1 MWPAFFIRVRPA
13 STKAKP
19 ACMNMTSIAATTTQT
34 VFTAIRRSALFIWS
48 STPSRLAPVLLCATV
63 SSGEVQTRP
72 SPAGFPLRAA
82 SAIASTTASAAT
94 VLDDEDEERLGEE
107 ARLED
112 PAAVLVRDA
121 PLAAVADRLEDGH
134 TDMTGLR
141 LDRVDDRLDALP
153 DDHRLDLDHSPS
165 SLSPQK
171 KPRGLMPP
179 RRPRLP
185 APPSSTARTRP

>member
-1 MWPAFFIRVRPA
+1 MRGVLHPGQAGLDEGEARLHEHDEHRRNDDPDGVHRDEEIGALHLELHPLQARTCSVVHHGLERGGPDETVARRV
-13 STKAKP
+13 
-19 ACMNMTSIAATTTQT
+19 
-34 VFTAIRRSALFIWS
+34 SA
-48 STPSRLAPVLLCATV
+48 PGGVGDRLDHCV
-63 SSGEVQTRP
+63 R
-72 SPAGFPLRAA
+72 
-82 SAIASTTASAAT
+82 AT

-134 TDMTGLR
+134 TDVTGLR

-179 RRPRLP
+179 RRPRLHTRS
-185 APPSSTARTRP
+185 SSTARTRP

>member
-1 MWPAFFIRVRPA
+1 M
-13 STKAKP
+13 
-19 ACMNMTSIAATTTQT
+19 
-34 VFTAIRRSALFIWS
+34 RRGPDEAVA
-48 STPSRLAPVLLCATV
+48 RGV
-63 SSGEVQTRP
+63 
-72 SPAGFPLRAA
+72 AA
-82 SAIASTTASAAT
+82 SGRVGDRLDHGLRSR
-94 VLDDEDEERLGEE
+94 VLDDEDEERLREE

-121 PLAAVADRLEDGH
+121 PLPAVPDRLEDGH
-134 TDMTGLR
+134 TDVTRLR

-165 SLSPQK
+165 SPRPQK

-185 APPSSTARTRP
+185 APPSSTARTTTVALRPDGMRSSAAESAARAPAGR